1 MKTSFK
7 QNLTPLLIFIAI
19 PLAAGA
25 FSALISMPS
34 SPSVIYA
41 SLEKPPLS
49 PPALLFP
56 IVWTILYVLMGVSS
70 GMVFIKREESPEIAK
85 QAFYY
90 YALSLV
96 ANFLWSIIFFNL
108 GAFLF
113 ALVCLIALLYFIIR
127 TIVAYKG
134 VSPIAAYLQ
143 IPYALWVA
151 FAGYLNCGIFLLN
164 M

>member
-1 MKTSFK
+1 MWKKIKPYILPFAVA
-7 QNLTPLLIFIAI
+7 IAI
-19 PLAAGA
+19 PLAVGLLAA
-25 FSALISMPS
+25 FLTKDNMDIYGKISN
-34 SPSVIYA
+34 
-41 SLEKPPLS
+41 PPLS
-49 PPALLFP
+49 PPAVVFP

-70 GMVFIKREESPEIAK
+70 GMVFIKREESPEVAK

-134 VSPIAAYLQ
+134 ISPIAAYLQ
-143 IPYALWVA
+143 IPYALWVT